1 MPYFLERIANLLYD
15 QTGGDLRRH
24 CLVFPS
30 RRAGIYFLKYLAA
43 RIEKP
48 VWTPAIMTIN
58 DFFGALSELNV
69 AENEILL
76 CELYKTYRKLNKSA
90 ESFDDFYF
98 WGDMLIND
106 FDDVDKYMASV
117 PVLFRNVL
125 DFRNIDIQ
133 FGDIDKEQ
141 AEIIK
146 RFWINFEP
154 EKPSVEKAEFKAV
167 WAILHELYHEFR
179 NSLRSKNLAY
189 EGMIFRDIA
198 ERASSDE
205 NFMIKWDRVHFIG
218 FNALNKCE
226 ETVMVRLQKSE
237 RASFYWDYDNSY
249 IKGGKLN
256 SAGLFLSRNQKIFK
270 NDMPADWN
278 YNTRLSLPVGETV
291 RSVIETTS
299 DIAQVKLIRE
309 LIDRIPGLTPENAH
323 HTAVI
328 LADEN
333 LLVPVLT
340 SLPENFADINISMGY
355 PLKMTG
361 VYTLV
366 RYILNLQRNIVINN
380 NTAFFNYRDIIDI
393 LRHQLIEIIL
403 TEDEKNIINE
413 IVGKNLIRVP
423 LDFLARSET
432 LRLIFRV
439 DKDPA
444 RLSDHLR
451 EILMA
456 VSGDRD
462 NERSSIGLTGME
474 RNLRNEFIYRV
485 LLSINRLETVVRSSD
500 ISFKTET
507 YIRILDKILRNQS
520 VPFSGEPLSGI
531 QIMGILETRALD
543 FENIIMLSVNEGIL
557 PGNTSGSSFI
567 PFTIREAFGLP
578 TINHQESIFAYHFYR
593 LLHRADRVTLVYNSN
608 SEGLR
613 TGEMSR
619 FIIQMKYEQILKADI
634 INLGFDIKTPVE
646 IGPEIER
653 TKKHNAA
660 LFRLYVE
667 NGGKAV
673 LSPTAIN
680 TWLNC
685 RMKFYYRYVN
695 GLKEPET
702 ISSEIDH
709 ALFGQILHTIMKN
722 IYENFQGSEIS
733 TDFLD
738 SLIKDEEY
746 LDSIIDKSFKEEFNS
761 GVNWPMD
768 GNELIM
774 RDILQIYLIRVL
786 KADRSVSPFTIVG
799 IEKPFI
805 FNLSLESEGKTI
817 TIRTGGTVDRI
828 DCISGKTR
836 IVDYKT
842 GMVARRISSIE
853 DLFEDD
859 RKGDLDGWLQ
869 TLIYCEAFL
878 SGNPEAIVKPSV
890 YKVKELSE
898 GSLYDT
904 LRIKVEKR
912 DDYLIE
918 DYNREREDFMSLLKS
933 LVGTIFSPDENFR
946 MTSEIRK
953 CGYCP
958 YRALCQR

>member
-30 RRAGIYFLKYLAA
+30 RRAGIYFLKYLGA

-58 DFFGALSELNV
+58 DFFAGLSELSV
-69 AENEILL
+69 AESEILL
-76 CELYKTYRKLNKSA
+76 CELYKSYRKLNNSA

-106 FDDVDKYMASV
+106 FDDVDKYMANV
-117 PVLFRNVL
+117 PVLFRNVQ
-125 DFRNIDIQ
+125 DFRNIDLQ

-167 WAILHELYHEFR
+167 WAILNELYNEFR
-179 NSLRSKNLAY
+179 SSLRSKNLAY

-198 ERASSDE
+198 ENASLDE
-205 NFMIKWDRVHFIG
+205 NIAIKWDKVHFIG
-218 FNALNKCE
+218 FNALNRCE
-226 ETVMVRLQKSE
+226 ETVLARLQKSG

-256 SAGLFLSRNQKIFK
+256 SAGLFLSRNLKLFK

-278 YNTRLSLPVGETV
+278 YNTRLSMPAGETS
-291 RSVIETTS
+291 RTVIETTS
-299 DIAQVKLIRE
+299 DVAQVKLIPE
-309 LIDRIPGLTPENAH
+309 LIRRLPGLTPENAH
-323 HTAVI
+323 HTAII

-355 PLKMTG
+355 PLKMTD
-361 VYTLV
+361 VYALV
-366 RYILNLQRNIVINN
+366 RYVLNLQRNITISNYTV
-380 NTAFFNYRDIIDI
+380 FFNYRDVIDI
-393 LRHQLIEIIL
+393 LRHQLIEFL
-403 TEDEKNIINE
+403 LKKGEKKIINE
-413 IVGKNLIRVP
+413 IVEKNLTRVP
-423 LDFLARSET
+423 LEFLARTET
-432 LRLIFRV
+432 LKLIFRV
-439 DKDPA
+439 DKAPSQ
-444 RLSDHLR
+444 LSDHLR
-451 EILMA
+451 EILMS
-456 VSGDRD
+456 VSAD
-462 NERSSIGLTGME
+462 GLKEGGME
-474 RNLRNEFIYRV
+474 RNLKNEFIYRV
-485 LLSINRLETVVRSSD
+485 LLSINRLESVVRSSE

-543 FENIIMLSVNEGIL
+543 FKNLIMFSVNEGIL

-567 PFTIREAFGLP
+567 PYTIREAFGLP

-593 LLHRADRVTLVYNSN
+593 LLHRAERVTLVYNSN

-619 FIIQMKYEQILKADI
+619 FIIQMKYEQILKTDI

-646 IGPEIER
+646 IGEEIER
-653 TKKHNAA
+653 KGKHNEA
-660 LFRLYVE
+660 LFKLYVE
-667 NGGKAV
+667 NGGKTV

-695 GLKEPET
+695 GLKEPEA

-709 ALFGQILHTIMKN
+709 ALFGQILHSIMKH
-722 IYENFQGSEIS
+722 IYEDSPGIEILPE
-733 TDFLD
+733 FLD
-738 SLIKDEEY
+738 SLIKDEGY
-746 LDSIIDKSFKEEFNS
+746 LEAIIDKSFKEEVNS
-761 GVNWPMD
+761 DISRPMD

-786 KADRSVSPFTIVG
+786 KADRSISPFTIVSL
-799 IEKPFI
+799 EKPFN
-805 FNLSLESEGKTI
+805 FNLPLDPEGKAI
-817 TIRTGGTVDRI
+817 TIRTGGTVDRV
-828 DCISGKTR
+828 DRVSGKTR

-842 GMVARRISSIE
+842 GMVAHRINSLD

-859 RKGDLDGWLQ
+859 RKGELDGWLQ

-890 YKVKELSE
+890 YKVKELSD
-898 GSLYDT
+898 GNFYDT
-904 LRIKVEKR
+904 LRIKVEKC
-912 DDYLIE
+912 DDYVIE
-918 DYNREREDFMSLLKS
+918 DYNWVRKDFMSSLRN
-933 LVGTIFSPDENFR
+933 LVGTIFSPEENFI
-946 MTSEIRK
+946 MTTETRK
-953 CGYCP
+953 CSYCP